1 MTEIVF
7 KLFFQSDL
15 FWQIYLHNVLLK
27 KLEYVLLKEC
37 SVRTP
42 EASNAEIKAT
52 QKNTLK
58 YIRTASKSSPQ
69 KDGGEKSQSKRERG
83 RANEGK

>member
-1 MTEIVF
+1 MTYF
-7 KLFFQSDL
+7 GK
-15 FWQIYLHNVLLK
+15 IYLHSVLLK
-27 KLEYVLLKEC
+27 KLEYILLKEC

-69 KDGGEKSQSKRERG
+69 KDGGEKKSGKKREGEQMRVS
-83 RANEGK
+83 EQKI